1 MRTRRMRRAVAAVAV
16 AGAMSLA
23 MGACGGGTSNN
34 SGGGGGGGSS
44 ASKTVTIGYIPWDED
59 LAATEVW
66 KQILEKKGYTVD
78 TKQLD
83 AGPLFNGVA
92 TGDLDMFFDV
102 WLPTIHANYWKK
114 YGDKVH
120 DDGIWFHPADV
131 GLAVPDY
138 VKLQSLSDLK
148 GKASMFDGKITGI
161 EASAGEMHALK
172 SKVVPK
178 YGLKQAGYTVVPSS
192 TPAMLAALQKA
203 IGAHKPIVVT
213 LWRPHWAFKKYKIH
227 YLKDPKNAWGKPDKL
242 HTITSKQ
249 FASSNKKVTGWLQNF
264 KMTPDQ
270 LQSLE
275 AAREAAG
282 KGKEAQAKA
291 TTKWMDQ
298 NKDVWKA
305 WLK

>member
-1 MRTRRMRRAVAAVAV
+1 MRIRRMRRAVAAVAI

-23 MGACGGGTSNN
+23 MGACGGGDNN
-34 SGGGGGGGSS
+34 SGGLSGGGGG
-44 ASKTVTIGYIPWDED
+44 SKNVTIGYIPWDED
-59 LAATEVW
+59 LAATELW

-83 AGPLFNGVA
+83 AGPLFSGVA
-92 TGDLDMFFDV
+92 SGDLDAFFDV

-114 YGDKVH
+114 YGNKVH
-120 DDGIWFHPADV
+120 DDGIWFQPADV
-131 GLAVPDY
+131 GLAVPNY
-138 VKLQSLSDLK
+138 VHMKTLNDLK

-161 EASAGEMHALK
+161 EASAGEMHSLK

-178 YGLKQAGYTVVPSS
+178 YGLKKAGYTVVPSS
-192 TPAMLAALQKA
+192 TPAMLAALDKSIKA
-203 IGAHKPIVVT
+203 KKPIVVT

-242 HTITSKQ
+242 HTITSKD
-249 FASSNKKVTGWLQNF
+249 FAKNNKKVTGWFKNF

-275 AAREAAG
+275 AARQSAG
-282 KGKEAQAKA
+282 KGQKAEAKA
-291 TTKWMDQ
+291 TTKWMNE